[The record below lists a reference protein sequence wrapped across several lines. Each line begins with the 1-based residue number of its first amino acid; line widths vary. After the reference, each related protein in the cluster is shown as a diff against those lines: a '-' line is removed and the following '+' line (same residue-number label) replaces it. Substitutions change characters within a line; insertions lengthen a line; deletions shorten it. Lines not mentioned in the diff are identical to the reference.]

1 MKKVLW
7 LLIAVNVVFF
17 IVMKSG
23 VMDDRLIEMTP
34 LHEERI
40 AIAAPDASSSVP
52 EVVPPAAEKC
62 FEWGDFSGADLE
74 RVSKSLQKL
83 SLGGKLHRREV
94 EHIIGYWVYI
104 APLKDKAATA
114 QKLAQLK
121 ARGVTD
127 YFVVQ
132 DAGEWLNAIS
142 LGVFKSQESAQG
154 FLQGLRSKGV
164 NSAKMGERAGK
175 TRTTILEINGLGD
188 QASAELTALQK
199 DFPSIELKTV
209 ACH

>member
-1 MKKVLW
+1 MKKMLW

-17 IVMKSG
+17 AVMKTG
-23 VMDDRLIEMTP
+23 VMDDKPVELTP
-34 LHEERI
+34 LRGELITI
-40 AIAAPDASSSVP
+40 AVQSAPVSAP
-52 EVVPPAAEKC
+52 VVAPPSAEKC
-62 FEWGDFSGADLE
+62 FEWGEFSGADLD
-74 RVSKSLQKL
+74 RVTKSLQKFT
-83 SLGGKLHRREV
+83 LGDKLHRREV
-94 EHIIGYWVYI
+94 DHVIGYWVYI

-127 YFVVQ
+127 YFVIQ

-142 LGVFKSQESAQG
+142 LGVFKSQESAQS
-154 FLQGLRSKGV
+154 FLQGLRGKGV

-175 TRTTILEINGLGD
+175 ARTTILEINGLGD